1 MRRKVFLAC
10 AGGFGVATVLLVAAC
25 FLTIGIDDGEWRNIS
40 QTGSF
45 SRPAALVW
53 TPWAATDHTLRPFPG
68 FHPGKAQ
75 PAFSEVRRGN
85 ASSLLFDFT
94 VYEGR
99 SIPGDSSSAVPAIGP
114 DWGAHYHPGWAVGA
128 MALAAI
134 FLVAAFYVRG

>member
-10 AGGFGVATVLLVAAC
+10 AGGFGLATVLLVAAC
-25 FLTIGIDDGEWRNIS
+25 FLTIGINDAERRSIS

-53 TPWAATDHTLRPFPG
+53 TPWVATDHTVRPFPG
-68 FHPGKAQ
+68 FHPGTRQA
-75 PAFSEVRRGN
+75 AFSEVRRGN

-94 VYEGR
+94 AYEGR

-114 DWGAHYHPGWAVGA
+114 DWGARYHPGWALGA
-128 MALAAI
+128 MVLATIFLLAALYI
-134 FLVAAFYVRG
+134 